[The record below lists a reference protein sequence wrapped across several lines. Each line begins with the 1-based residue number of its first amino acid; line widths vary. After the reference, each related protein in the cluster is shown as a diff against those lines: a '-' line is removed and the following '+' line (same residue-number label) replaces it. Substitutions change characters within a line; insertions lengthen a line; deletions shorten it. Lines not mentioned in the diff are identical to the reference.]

1 MLAEKVQQPPDVV
14 QTPDPHYPQ
23 VTLREQYDPTDFPTF
38 DQACLGCYMSDA
50 HPSGAGA
57 DWRAGTDVRHSSSA
71 LSATLWSASS
81 PELHPPIAALT
92 MLKAED
98 SKPQMAQ
105 LLSEPVDEVRTPES
119 WLHQELDRPQS
130 RLYALDYDATA
141 EKAEKDE
148 WTQVTPKGFGVERKT
163 QIGQSNEDRK
173 LFDVDQVPSPAPVL
187 SPHAA
192 LKSRGMGNQCCCDE
206 DPLNKP
212 VDANVLVWR
221 PDQPLRRPEPTAAD
235 LLKRDEQLDAA
246 LDRIARH
253 QPDDPSP
260 RQSMPKAAEVAEF
273 RRSSQYSQRSEI
285 CFQEAR
291 HQQQLLQ
298 PPSKIGEDVDS
309 NEGLRP
315 PSEVSMPGGHVPQ
328 HEVQWLVKYD
338 GDADPAAKAPARPQR
353 SPEQSPV
360 SAAIPVA
367 SSNSSPPHAPPL
379 ETSRE
384 APQQTS
390 REAPWEA
397 AQVSEGPQPEPV
409 PEVVADPQ
417 EEEADEEVPLLPI
430 CFQKED
436 ESFEDVFFF
445 AFPIGFDL
453 SKQKPLTV
461 KGVKP
466 ESYAEQLGVQV
477 GWKIISIGG
486 VDVSDMGATELLV
499 VLAEQKKKH
508 LG

>member
-1 MLAEKVQQPPDVV
+1 MTAIE
-14 QTPDPHYPQ
+14 
-23 VTLREQYDPTDFPTF
+23 R
-38 DQACLGCYMSDA
+38 SN
-50 HPSGAGA
+50 
-57 DWRAGTDVRHSSSA
+57 SSSPRHRP
-71 LSATLWSASS
+71 SS
-81 PELHPPIAALT
+81 GYRFGST
-92 MLKAED
+92 G
-98 SKPQMAQ
+98 
-105 LLSEPVDEVRTPES
+105 EVAR
-119 WLHQELDRPQS
+119 
-130 RLYALDYDATA
+130 
-141 EKAEKDE
+141 
-148 WTQVTPKGFGVERKT
+148 
-163 QIGQSNEDRK
+163 
-173 LFDVDQVPSPAPVL
+173 
-187 SPHAA
+187 
-192 LKSRGMGNQCCCDE
+192 RG
-206 DPLNKP
+206 
-212 VDANVLVWR
+212 
-221 PDQPLRRPEPTAAD
+221 
-235 LLKRDEQLDAA
+235 
-246 LDRIARH
+246 IARPT
-253 QPDDPSP
+253 Q
-260 RQSMPKAAEVAEF
+260 
-273 RRSSQYSQRSEI
+273 
-285 CFQEAR
+285 
-291 HQQQLLQ
+291 
-298 PPSKIGEDVDS
+298 DVDS

-328 HEVQWLVKYD
+328 HEALETRNGGNTRAAEQTRCQQGLAYSWLECRHTHRWRTSRELGRAVPSGRPQRGDVELRWARGFTPSHCLCVGTVGRGKFARTDAAAGHESSARGLDCTRSPPVEHVNAVFSDSYKDCFIIPSRVQWLVKYD

-390 REAPWEA
+390 REA